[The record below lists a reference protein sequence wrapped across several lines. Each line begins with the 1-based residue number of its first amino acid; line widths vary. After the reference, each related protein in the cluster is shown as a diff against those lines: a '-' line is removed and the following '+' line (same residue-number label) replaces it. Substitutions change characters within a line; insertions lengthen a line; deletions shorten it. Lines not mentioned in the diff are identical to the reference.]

1 MTRANQRPYASRLAI
16 RFAIILALAMLPAG
30 IIAFVQTNAL
40 TREFQARSE
49 AALFGATLR
58 VAIAETGTIRRAQG
72 MVASLAKALPSV
84 LGDPAVCSA
93 IVRRVADEEPAAS
106 VAAFVPQSGLMQCS
120 SLGKAHDLSKE
131 PGFQTII
138 QSRSPTFFVDT
149 KGNVSGTSVVGITN
163 PVFAEDGAYLGYA
176 VISLPHRKLAE
187 LRVAAMHAA
196 GSFKDVSDAS
206 VVYWTFDRQGMM
218 LTANV
223 DIDVAQAQVPS
234 GQPLRD
240 FAGSEGSTFRQT
252 SASGEM
258 MLYAVVPIVP
268 DELYLM
274 SSVRPDTLVNPDYFG
289 YSAHGPMLVM
299 WLIGLI
305 GSGFAAEMLVTR
317 HIRKLNTSIV
327 SFAHGE
333 RRLQAIE
340 LKNAPAELDE
350 LATAYVA
357 MTDSIVR
364 SEAQLEDT
372 IHQKEVLLREVH
384 HRVKNNLQLISSIMN
399 IQMRSAHSSEA
410 KALLKNLQERIMSLA
425 TVHRGLYQTSG
436 LTDVRARELIPD
448 IIRQIMSMSAGSEKP
463 FETQNDIDDIRLVPD
478 QAVPLSLLLAE
489 ALTNAI
495 KHGSA
500 TRDDPGQLCVR
511 LKRSGG
517 SDALL
522 EVANSMTSA
531 AAAAA
536 ATGAAVSGLG
546 SQLVM
551 AFVQQLGGQQETG
564 VRDGKYYLRV
574 TFALT
579 PLSLAENR
587 QAAQVSD
594 DGRGNASRP

>member
-1 MTRANQRPYASRLAI
+1 MTTADQRTYASRLAI

-40 TREFQARSE
+40 AREFQARSE
-49 AALFGATLR
+49 AALLGATLR
-58 VAIAETGTIRRAQG
+58 VAIAETGTIRRARG
-72 MVASLAKALPSV
+72 MVASLANALPYAFD
-84 LGDPAVCSA
+84 DPAACSD
-93 IVRRVADEEPAAS
+93 IVRRVAAEEPTAS
-106 VAAFVPQSGLMQCS
+106 VVAFVPESGLMQCS
-120 SLGKAHDLSKE
+120 SMGEAHDLSAE

-138 QSRSPTFFVDT
+138 QSRSPDFFVDT
-149 KGNVSGTSVVGITN
+149 KGNVSGTSVVGVTH
-163 PVFAEDGAYLGYA
+163 PVFGKEGVYLGYA
-176 VISLPHRKLAE
+176 VISLPHQRLAE
-187 LRVAAMHAA
+187 LREAAADARGPLADVA
-196 GSFKDVSDAS
+196 DPS
-206 VVYWTFDRQGMM
+206 VIYWTFDRHGMM

-223 DIDVAQAQVPS
+223 DLEVAQAQVPS
-234 GQPLRD
+234 TQPLKE
-240 FAGSEGSTFRQT
+240 FAGSEGLAFRET
-252 SASGEM
+252 SVSGEM
-258 MLYAVVPIVP
+258 VLYAIVPIVP

-274 SSVRPDTLVNPDYFG
+274 SSVRPDAPVFLDYFG
-289 YSAHGPMLVM
+289 FSAHVPTLVM
-299 WLIGLI
+299 WLIGFI
-305 GSGFAAEMLVTR
+305 VSGFAAEMLVTR
-317 HIRKLNTSIV
+317 HVRKLNTSIV

-333 RRLQAIE
+333 RRLQAID
-340 LKNAPAELDE
+340 LKNAPAELDQ

-399 IQMRSAHSSEA
+399 IQMRSANSSEA

-436 LTDVRARELIPD
+436 LTDVRTRELIPD
-448 IIRQIMSMSAGSEKP
+448 IVRQIMSMSAGSEKP

-495 KHGSA
+495 KHGGA
-500 TRDDPGQLCVR
+500 TRERPGQLSVR

-517 SDALL
+517 GDAVL
-522 EVANSMTSA
+522 EVANSA
-531 AAAAA
+531 QAG
-536 ATGAAVSGLG
+536 ATTTVGTGSGLG
-546 SQLVM
+546 SQLIL
-551 AFVQQLGGQQETG
+551 AFVQQLGGRQETG
-564 VRDGKYYLRV
+564 VKDGKYYLRV

-587 QAAQVSD
+587 QVAQGS
-594 DGRGNASRP
+594 GAG